1 MKFLRR
7 IKKSPILSKGY
18 QLLFNLIGLLPADKK
33 LIMFESYLGKQYSCN
48 PRAIY
53 EYIKEN
59 HPEYKL
65 YWSIDPRFSDNF
77 TGIGLK
83 PVKRFSIKWM
93 FLMARAKYWITNSRM
108 PIWIPK
114 PKHTI
119 YLQTWHGTPLKKL
132 ANDIEEVRMP
142 GTNTK
147 QYKNNFHKESRRWDY
162 LVSPNAYS
170 TEIFKRAFEFSET
183 IIESGYPRNDILY
196 SNKKSKLSDEIKTKL
211 NLPSNKKII
220 LYAPTWRDNQYFEV
234 GKYKFDLQMDLRKM
248 KENLGEEYVIVLRM
262 HYLVAENLDL
272 SPYSG
277 FAYDFSNYA
286 DIRDLYLISDLLIT
300 DYSSVFFDYS
310 NLKRPILFYVYDID
324 HYRDDIRGFYF
335 DLSKE
340 APGPLITTTEE
351 LINEI
356 REIDKN
362 FAISESYQKFYEKFC
377 YLETGCSTQ
386 KVVETLFQK

>member
-1 MKFLRR
+1 MRFLRR
-7 IKKSPILSKGY
+7 IKKSSILLKGY
-18 QLLFNLIGLLPADKK
+18 KLLFNLTALLPADKK

-77 TGIGLK
+77 TELDLK
-83 PVKRFSIKWM
+83 PVNRFSIKWM
-93 FLMARAKYWITNSRM
+93 FLMARAKYWVTNSRM

-132 ANDIEEVRMP
+132 ANDIEEVHMP

-147 QYKNNFHKESRRWDY
+147 QYKSNFHMESRRWDY

-170 TEIFKRAFEFSET
+170 TEIFKRAFEFNET

-196 SNKKSKLSDEIKTKL
+196 SGNKNKLSDEIKTKL
-211 NLPSNKKII
+211 NLPLNKKVI

-234 GKYKFDLQMDLRKM
+234 GKYKFDLQMDLGKM
-248 KENLGEEYVIVLRM
+248 KENLGEDYVIVLRM

-272 SPYSG
+272 SLFSG
-277 FAYDFSNYA
+277 FAYDFSNYG

-310 NLKRPILFYVYDID
+310 NLRRPILFFVYDID
-324 HYRDDIRGFYF
+324 NYRDDIRGFYF

-356 REIDKN
+356 KEIDKN
-362 FAISESYQKFYEKFC
+362 FTISESYQRFYEKFC
-377 YLETGCSTQ
+377 YLENGSSTK
-386 KVVETLFQK
+386 KVVETLLQK